1 MNRKSIVS
9 SIVLASSLWLSPPG
23 TAGENPSPPGGE
35 LKILGPDGEQ
45 VGICPL
51 KHTEVEADVVG
62 FVSRVRVR
70 QTFHNPLDKKIEAVY
85 VFPLPQDAAVDE
97 MTMTVGE
104 RRIVGQIKPREEAR
118 EVYEAAKTAGHVASL
133 LDQERPNIFTQSVAN
148 IEPGVQV
155 VIEISYV
162 ETLKYEEGVFEFM
175 FPMVVG
181 PRYMPG
187 KPTDKQGT
195 GWSPDTSQV
204 PDASKISPPVA
215 VPGSRT
221 GHDISLTI
229 RIDAGMQLF
238 DLESILHEV
247 TVKTDGPS
255 RATVTLKDKAEIP
268 NRDFILRY
276 RTATAE
282 IGDALLVHTDGRGT
296 FFTLVLQP
304 PQRTLP
310 AQAVPKELIFVIDRS
325 GSMSGF
331 PLDKAKEAMRLA
343 IEGMNP
349 NDTFNLLSFS
359 EEVDRLFDKPVPN
372 TPENRAKALQ
382 YLAALDA
389 SGGTEMLGAIQEA
402 LSGPVTPGH
411 VRIIGFMTDGYVGND
426 LEIIAAVREYA
437 GTARVFAF
445 GIGDAVN
452 RFLLDGMA
460 HAGRGEVEYVTLK
473 SQAEGAAERFH
484 ERIQAPVLTD
494 IAIDWGT
501 LPVTDVHPKHFPDL
515 FSSKPIM
522 IHGRLAGPA
531 KGSITLRG
539 NTAIGRFERQLEVAV
554 PAKPAPH
561 DALASL
567 WARAK
572 VGNLLMQDYA
582 ALQRSEFP
590 ETLRKEITTL
600 GVEFHLLT
608 QFTSFVAVE
617 EMRVTVGG
625 EPITIAVP
633 VEMPSGVSYEGVFGE
648 ATARSMASLGA
659 ALASSPSAAPMPAPQ
674 AMRRS
679 PAASS
684 GPLHWGGGFFSQAAP
699 PMPEPE
705 DVASQSDP
713 DRTAGDK
720 LAESLRDLATKVAK
734 EGKDGDLTIGK
745 LRVIDY
751 KVDVMISLRDI
762 SAETL
767 AELKKL
773 GFTQTGESKT
783 VRLLVGTIDV
793 RQLEALA
800 KVDTV
805 LRVAPLVG

>member
-1 MNRKSIVS
+1 
-9 SIVLASSLWLSPPG
+9 
-23 TAGENPSPPGGE
+23 
-35 LKILGPDGEQ
+35 
-45 VGICPL
+45 
-51 KHTEVEADVVG
+51 
-62 FVSRVRVR
+62 
-70 QTFHNPLDKKIEAVY
+70 
-85 VFPLPQDAAVDE
+85 
-97 MTMTVGE
+97 
-104 RRIVGQIKPREEAR
+104 
-118 EVYEAAKTAGHVASL
+118 
-133 LDQERPNIFTQSVAN
+133 
-148 IEPGVQV
+148 
-155 VIEISYV
+155 
-162 ETLKYEEGVFEFM
+162 
-175 FPMVVG
+175 
-181 PRYMPG
+181 
-187 KPTDKQGT
+187 
-195 GWSPDTSQV
+195 
-204 PDASKISPPVA
+204 
-215 VPGSRT
+215 
-221 GHDISLTI
+221 
-229 RIDAGMQLF
+229 
-238 DLESILHEV
+238 
-247 TVKTDGPS
+247 
-255 RATVTLKDKAEIP
+255 
-268 NRDFILRY
+268 
-276 RTATAE
+276 
-282 IGDALLVHTDGRGT
+282 
-296 FFTLVLQP
+296 
-304 PQRTLP
+304 
-310 AQAVPKELIFVIDRS
+310 
-325 GSMSGF
+325 
-331 PLDKAKEAMRLA
+331 
-343 IEGMNP
+343 
-349 NDTFNLLSFS
+349 
-359 EEVDRLFDKPVPN
+359 
-372 TPENRAKALQ
+372 
-382 YLAALDA
+382 
-389 SGGTEMLGAIQEA
+389 
-402 LSGPVTPGH
+402 
-411 VRIIGFMTDGYVGND
+411 
-426 LEIIAAVREYA
+426 
-437 GTARVFAF
+437 
-445 GIGDAVN
+445 
-452 RFLLDGMA
+452 
-460 HAGRGEVEYVTLK
+460 
-473 SQAEGAAERFH
+473 
-484 ERIQAPVLTD
+484 
-494 IAIDWGT
+494 
-501 LPVTDVHPKHFPDL
+501 
-515 FSSKPIM
+515 
-522 IHGRLAGPA
+522 
-531 KGSITLRG
+531 LRG

-572 VGNLLMQDYA
+572 VGDLLMQDYA

-800 KVDTV
+800 KVDAV